1 MPRAQ
6 VMGQDAE
13 SGKMTIHKDG
23 LMTFPVQGY
32 LSGKSQHT
40 GCAVCHGPLSGQKPL
55 GQDQQG
61 PKWPHARS
69 PSGLLLSESWSILQ
83 QAHKDNGP
91 LLQNPNYTR
100 EFPRLTTQTA
110 GKS

>member
-6 VMGQDAE
+6 VMRRDAE

-40 GCAVCHGPLSGQKPL
+40 GCAVCHSPLSGQEPL
-55 GQDQQG
+55 GQD
-61 PKWPHARS
+61 RS
-69 PSGLLLSESWSILQ
+69 TVCSRKVVPALRDESCLL
-83 QAHKDNGP
+83 
-91 LLQNPNYTR
+91 
-100 EFPRLTTQTA
+100 
-110 GKS
+110 